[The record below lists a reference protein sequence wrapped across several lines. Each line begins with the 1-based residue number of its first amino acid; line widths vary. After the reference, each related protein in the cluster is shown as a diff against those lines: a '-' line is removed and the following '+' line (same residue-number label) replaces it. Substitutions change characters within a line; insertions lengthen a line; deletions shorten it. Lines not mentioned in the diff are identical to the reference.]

1 VLRTKRPV
9 KLMFVTIG
17 AVRWVGRRM
26 RDAPRTGCA
35 LRIITMCKWGE
46 QGIIVIGAWDHCHY
60 LLSRVFTRLPLGLSD
75 RNITRK
81 AGPQPWGTTGKFS
94 PKFSK
99 TCLVVRY
106 NKLQFFLPKIS
117 AGCGP
122 GKKHPF
128 LKEM

>member
-60 LLSRVFTRLPLGLSD
+60 LLSRACRSGYPIATLHAKQVLNHGGQLGNFPRSFQKHVWLLDTTSY
-75 RNITRK
+75 NFSSRK
-81 AGPQPWGTTGKFS
+81 YQ
-94 PKFSK
+94 
-99 TCLVVRY
+99 LVAALA
-106 NKLQFFLPKIS
+106 KS
-117 AGCGP
+117 T
-122 GKKHPF
+122 HS
-128 LKEM
+128 